1 VAFNTTVKK
10 YATKVLFW
18 QLVLIMGLAL
28 VFFLVSGLQA
38 GVSTLAGGLTYWLST
53 FLFVWR
59 LATQTRIPAPIRFIA
74 EFFGGEALKL
84 LLTAVLFVLVITQGH
99 ASLFYSL
106 FGLIVAVIGFWLA
119 SVGCLYRTENQ
130 V

>member
-1 VAFNTTVKK
+1 MAFNTTVKQ
-10 YATKVLFW
+10 YASKVLFW

-38 GVSTLAGGLTYWLST
+38 GVSTLAGGLTYWLPT
-53 FLFVWR
+53 LLFVWR
-59 LATQTRIPAPIRFIA
+59 LALQTRIPTAMRFIA

-84 LLTAVLFVLVITQGH
+84 LLTAALFVLVVKLGH
-99 ASLFYSL
+99 ASLFYAL
-106 FGLIVAVIGFWLA
+106 FGLVVAVVGFWLA
-119 SVGCLYRTENQ
+119 SVGCLYRAENK